1 MNKFNVTKV
10 VASHNLAN
18 FVASLNTQTR
28 DGYVAD
34 QMRIGPRL
42 WLIRIACS
50 LRGDADLVR
59 GW

>member
-1 MNKFNVTKV
+1 MSKFNVTKV
-10 VASHNLAN
+10 VATDNLAN
-18 FVASLNTQTR
+18 FVASLNAQTH

-34 QMRIGPRL
+34 QTRIGPRL
-42 WLIRIACS
+42 WLIRVACS